1 MIKCLLSV
9 VMVSLVL
16 CAVAEEVVWT
26 NGVATTADW
35 RRAANWTDG
44 SGQPLAEAP
53 IGNADQS
60 ATFVRLSTPEL
71 AQEIDLAARLT
82 TGSTW
87 DWETCVLPSLAEAST
102 LPSRRTLNI
111 STAISTVGEYGVWLV
126 VQDIVAPDFL
136 WKFANGQIGLRLP
149 STGSKTIA
157 VSHVSP
163 VNGLEIE
170 VPTSG
175 TKATIE
181 TVHDGVLVKRGA
193 GELEVKTTSGLGA
206 RFHVTKGT
214 LTLDGSGASEVGDDV
229 PVPGA
234 WMHLDADNAAT
245 RLGYTG
251 DDGRHYVTNWSDV
264 RGNGTYAYLNTGR
277 TATDAKPA
285 FKAPFLNTTLIPGR
299 TVMDFGRAYGD
310 ATQDPALG
318 PVGCAL
324 DLCRSC
330 SYVREVFFAIGR
342 TQKKDGSWVYHIPPL
357 GEESQIPFLP
367 GSTMI
372 IATKY
377 MGSYPVMGNAAYGD
391 IFVDGE
397 RTSNTHAYPNEF
409 GIVSIGL
416 TNRVEVSVI
425 ASDRRSKDCT
435 GGIRLGEILVYTN
448 TLTHAERLAVHR
460 YLQHKWTKRTEPED
474 LDAGSVTL
482 ANDASVAISVPANH
496 TAKIG
501 EVASVGGTV
510 VKTGEGVLKVGSL
523 EGKMGESVP
532 SVDVR
537 GGAVTFGGLA
547 SVSSDEPASGAW
559 VWLDATKG
567 STFVYEDESTKTLSE
582 WHDCR
587 ADQTAIYAKKP
598 TGKKDY
604 VEGKALP
611 VVTDNVVGEKSVVD
625 FGDYTTLND
634 TSAFMQVGSLNS
646 AYVYEA
652 FIVQRFK
659 TSNAFSG
666 NIFGSSSGTALMR
679 GSASMLLRTTYGKC
693 SGRAALWTVNGAV
706 TDPVGTGAIGFNT
719 DDFNVFSVSS
729 SDKLFVDL
737 LGAKDRLGQG
747 SYWGGVQVGEFLAY
761 DRKLTSA
768 ERRQTI
774 AYLMNKWQGRMPTF
788 ARDSTEVSKL
798 SFAADKPAV
807 LESDSALTV
816 GAVGGSNGTI
826 VKRGAGSVSIG
837 ESLKPTAAVFSV
849 EAGRLE
855 ARVDYLNEILAKTA
869 FHFDATDIDSMTYT
883 VEDRDGKTV
892 TNVTKIADQR
902 VAGLTAKT
910 WTNPT
915 ETKTDP
921 ISFSDPTLVTV
932 QTADGVTRTVLDF
945 GDQNIHG
952 SRRDNVHTNAAG
964 MRFTT
969 TFDNIREAHTIFAD
983 TDAYGNRGVTI
994 ISDDSTYN
1002 YLRGGSGKLIGSA
1015 SYGKTVPVRDGLIY
1029 VDDEAASPDD
1039 VLPAGHHLFSA
1050 VPTESTSVG
1059 AIGVDRNI
1067 VAGGCQVGELLGFT
1081 EALPSAESAY
1091 LRGCLMAKWFGTARP
1106 AWTNDI
1112 GAVSVE
1118 AGATLSF
1125 GTDAMI
1131 RPMSLA
1137 GGGTIEASRVIGEGN
1152 LSIVA
1157 GAPLQVSGVFAQ
1169 GGPVAVSVD
1178 FSKVADKRGTLSYD
1192 IVAATA
1198 FDNLDLSAWT
1208 LVSDL
1213 PRRGTARFCREGN
1226 RIVLKINPFGTL
1238 LIVR

>member
-1 MIKCLLSV
+1 MHKLSTSA
-9 VMVSLVL
+9 VMASLAL
-16 CAVAEEVVWT
+16 CAGAQDVVWT
-26 NGVATTADW
+26 NDVSSAADW
-35 RRAANWTDG
+35 RTTVNWSDG
-44 SGQPLAEAP
+44 SGRPLAEAP

-71 AQEIDLAARLT
+71 AQEVDLAARQT
-82 TGSTW
+82 TSSGW
-87 DWETCVLPSLAEAST
+87 NWETCVLPSLAEAST

-111 STAISTVGEYGVWLV
+111 STAVNSVAEYGVWLV

-149 STGSKTIA
+149 STDTKTIA

-170 VPTSG
+170 VPTFG

-193 GELEVKTTSGLGA
+193 GELEVKTTSGSDA

-214 LTLDGSGASEVGDDV
+214 LTLDGYGASEAGDDV

-234 WMHLDADNAAT
+234 WMHLDANNAAT
-245 RLGYTG
+245 RLGYMG

-277 TATDAKPA
+277 AATDVKPA

-310 ATQDPALG
+310 GTQDPALG

-330 SYVREVFFAIGR
+330 SYVREVFFAVGR
-342 TQKKDGSWVYHIPPL
+342 TQKTDGSWVYNIPPL

-367 GSTMI
+367 SSTRI
-372 IATKY
+372 IATGY
-377 MGSYPVMGNAAYGD
+377 MGSYPIMGNAAYGD
-391 IFVDGE
+391 ILVDGE
-397 RTSNTHAYPNEF
+397 RTSNDHAYPNEF

-416 TNRVEVSVI
+416 TNRIQVGMI
-425 ASDRRSKDCT
+425 ASDRRRKDGT

-460 YLQHKWTKRTEPED
+460 YLQHKWTKRIEPED

-482 ANDASVAISVPANH
+482 ANDLSVAISVPANR

-523 EGKMGESVP
+523 EGKMDESVP

-537 GGAVTFGGLA
+537 SGAVTFGGLA
-547 SVSSDEPASGAW
+547 SVSSDEPAAGAW

-567 STFVYEDESTKTLSE
+567 STFVYEDEAAKTLSE

-611 VVTDNVVGEKSVVD
+611 VVADNVVGEKSVVD
-625 FGDYTTLND
+625 FGDYTTSND

-659 TSNAFSG
+659 SSNAFSG

-679 GSASMLLRTTYGKC
+679 GAASTLLRTTYGKC
-693 SGRAALWTVNGAV
+693 SGRAALWTVNGTV
-706 TDPVGTGAIGFNT
+706 TDPVGTGAIDFNT
-719 DDFNVFSVSS
+719 DDFYVFSVSS

-747 SYWGGVQVGEFLAY
+747 SNWGGVQIGEFIAY
-761 DRKLTSA
+761 NRKLTSV

-788 ARDSTEVSKL
+788 ARDSMEVSKL

-826 VKRGAGSVSIG
+826 VKRGAGSVSL
-837 ESLKPTAAVFSV
+837 EEPLKSMSAVSV

-855 ARVDYLNEILAKTA
+855 ARADHLDEILAKTA
-869 FHFDATDIDSMTYT
+869 FHFDATDLDSMTCT
-883 VEDRDGKTV
+883 VEDKDGETV
-892 TNVTKIADQR
+892 TNVTEIADQR

-915 ETKTDP
+915 STSTDP
-921 ISFSDPTLVTV
+921 IAFSDPTLVTV

-945 GDQNIHG
+945 GDQNING
-952 SRRDNVHTNAAG
+952 NRRDNVHTNAAA
-964 MRFTT
+964 MRFST
-969 TFDNIREAHTIFAD
+969 TFDNVREVHTIFAD
-983 TDAYGNRGVTI
+983 TDAYGNKNVTI
-994 ISDDSTYN
+994 ISDDSSYN
-1002 YLRGGSGKLIGSA
+1002 YLRGGSGMLIGA
-1015 SYGKTVPVRDGLIY
+1015 ARYEKTVPVREGLIY

-1039 VLPAGHHLFSA
+1039 VLPSGHHLVSA
-1050 VPTESTSVG
+1050 VPTGNTSVG
-1059 AIGVDRNI
+1059 AIGDDRNI

-1106 AWTNDI
+1106 VWTNDL

-1125 GTDAMI
+1125 GTEATV
-1131 RPMSLA
+1131 RPSSLA
-1137 GGGTIEASRVIGEGN
+1137 GGGTIEANCVIGEGT

-1157 GAPLQVSGVFAQ
+1157 GAPLQVSGVFVQ

-1178 FSKVADKRGTLSYD
+1178 FSKVTDKRGTLTYD
-1192 IVAATA
+1192 IIAATA
-1198 FDNLDLSAWT
+1198 FDNLNLSAWT
-1208 LVSDL
+1208 LVSEL

-1226 RIVLKINPFGTL
+1226 KVVLKIRPLGL
-1238 LIVR
+1238 AIIVR